1 MYLYTASG
9 LQFEKVFNGSLF
21 SIFRKMFIYIL
32 FDHLTVCLNC
42 HTVIENKKSFWR
54 TSNASR
60 RSDYLGHSIGFSSKP
75 LLTCITSTLSLI
87 LSVWKNRPN
96 ISESASVG
104 FTNEA
109 ALTFSSSSSSSIF
122 RRASVSFCKSLNGS
136 LSSVIAGSWFVV
148 EISALMTAIYNSF
161 GWYCI
166 ARGTQHL
173 HCFWNWNFLSSQEKK
188 SILKNSL
195 SC

>member
-1 MYLYTASG
+1 MFEISNVRNNWRCKSCTNWLNKHKKSMWKLKSMYLYTTSG

-60 RSDYLGHSIGFSSKP
+60 RSDYLGHSIVFSSKP

-104 FTNEA
+104 VTNEA

-136 LSSVIAGSWFVV
+136 LSSAMAGFWFVV
-148 EISALMTAIYNSF
+148 EISA
-161 GWYCI
+161 
-166 ARGTQHL
+166 
-173 HCFWNWNFLSSQEKK
+173 
-188 SILKNSL
+188 
-195 SC
+195 

>member
-1 MYLYTASG
+1 M
-9 LQFEKVFNGSLF
+9 N
-21 SIFRKMFIYIL
+21 
-32 FDHLTVCLNC
+32 CLA
-42 HTVIENKKSFWR
+42 VIENKESFWR

-60 RSDYLGHSIGFSSKP
+60 KSDYLGHSIGFSSKP
-75 LLTCITSTLSLI
+75 LLTCITLTPSLI
-87 LSVWKNRPN
+87 LWVLENRAN

-104 FTNEA
+104 FTNAA
-109 ALTFSSSSSSSIF
+109 ALTFSGTRSSSIC